1 MAFKSFDE
9 RNSNGRNSLN
19 NNLCRK
25 ENSKEPSIEG
35 IVNDELEEFRPSID
49 LMDVKILLSS
59 SNKCLSSSIENYC
72 FEVWILNSSLFPTVR
87 IKIFLSSR

>member
-1 MAFKSFDE
+1 MAFKPFDE

-25 ENSKEPSIEG
+25 ENSKESSMEG

-49 LMDVKILLSS
+49 LMDVKILISS
-59 SNKCLSSSIENYC
+59 SSKCLSSSIENYC
-72 FEVWILNSSLFPTVR
+72 
-87 IKIFLSSR
+87 